1 VSDVKVDDVKRT
13 ERIESVELV
22 ALVDCGKASEVTKG
36 LPYFWLIEG
45 GPPPYNKLP

>member
-1 VSDVKVDDVKRT
+1 MSDVKADDVKGT
-13 ERIESVELV
+13 ERIESVELA

-36 LPYFWLIEG
+36 LPWFYLIEG